1 MDDDQ
6 GCLTLGSKEL
16 PILWPWDFF
25 AWLWNTERFSGW
37 VSQRDASTAC
47 RDFWGECEHLSF
59 YSKLGLRRSDHSKV
73 VPLVWHT
80 DGVKMYRNSK
90 EWVYSCAS
98 ACRKGTSLRTKFVV
112 LVLRETLVIK
122 FKTHD
127 AIGRLI
133 GCIMDCLLTG
143 LYPEK
148 DWNGSDFH
156 PGSVQAQRAGTPF
169 AGGWRVAFAG
179 FKSDLEARVLIH
191 KFVQN
196 WTSTAMCERCPA
208 SRLCGEYS
216 FGDFRLDAA
225 YLRDA
230 YSHEDY
236 LRTCPASRLSAWT
249 HVRGWEIHRNL
260 EDPRLI

>member
-1 MDDDQ
+1 M
-6 GCLTLGSKEL
+6 
-16 PILWPWDFF
+16 
-25 AWLWNTERFSGW
+25 
-37 VSQRDASTAC
+37 
-47 RDFWGECEHLSF
+47 
-59 YSKLGLRRSDHSKV
+59 
-73 VPLVWHT
+73 
-80 DGVKMYRNSK
+80 
-90 EWVYSCAS
+90 
-98 ACRKGTSLRTKFVV
+98 V

-133 GCIMDCLLTG
+133 GYIMDCLLTG

-216 FGDFRLDAA
+216 FGDFRLDDA